1 MDLLQPELISSIFL
15 ALLPIP
21 PCSLQNS
28 SDTIA
33 RRRSQEITTIRL
45 VSKTWDSIILNTP
58 EHWSYITVSPRGTD
72 ALRYLPRSKA
82 VLLHI
87 RISLWSSDKSE
98 SLRAAVEALWYE
110 AHRWTTYCA
119 FTLMA
124 RDSFPWFQL
133 IPPFPVRRLR
143 EASLLGDQNVDL
155 EGPELQRLHEWG
167 FKSNIRFNGAP
178 GLRFLATKRPA
189 NNQEWE
195 QLLLISQQCPLLES
209 LRLTEYATD
218 EVTRLQLEE
227 TFPGTGVARPTF
239 SNLRELK
246 LVSKRVAFDL
256 MTYLHTP
263 ALSLLVIRHH
273 ISPVPLTIPPSC
285 ATLDH
290 IRFTYATRVK
300 PIQETLSTFPPA
312 QLQSLTVEIED
323 TRFIRHARARD
334 EIRWLEEHVSLRWF
348 DIPDEEKRRCTCPF
362 EHPE

>member
-21 PCSLQNS
+21 PCS
-28 SDTIA
+28 A
-33 RRRSQEITTIRL
+33 RGSFKTLARQRSQEITTIRL
-45 VSKTWDSIILNTP
+45 VSKIWDSIILGTP
-58 EHWSYITVSPRGTD
+58 ELWSYITVSPDSTD

-87 RISLWSSDKSE
+87 RISLRPSDNPGN
-98 SLRAAVEALWYE
+98 LRAAVEALWYE

-119 FTLMA
+119 STWKA
-124 RDSFPWFQL
+124 RNSYPWFQL
-133 IPPFPVRRLR
+133 IPPFPVCRLR
-143 EASLLGDQNVDL
+143 EARLTGDQNVEL
-155 EGPELQRLHEWG
+155 EGPELRRLHEWG
-167 FKSNIRFNGAP
+167 FKSNIRLNGAP
-178 GLRFLATKRPA
+178 ALRKWVTKRPA
-189 NNQEWE
+189 NGHEWE

-218 EVTRLQLEE
+218 EVTRSQLEE
-227 TFPGTGVARPTF
+227 TFPGTGVARPTL

-273 ISPVPLTIPPSC
+273 VSPVPLTIPPSC

-323 TRFIRHARARD
+323 TRFIRHSRARD